1 MLGLY
6 CGYIRVIWGLYGGS
20 IGHDTSKPE
29 KGKIGKAGKTM
40 DFQITARENNGN
52 KDSEKQTRMNFKLG
66 A

>member
-1 MLGLY
+1 M
-6 CGYIRVIWGLYGGS
+6 
-20 IGHDTSKPE
+20 SKPE

-52 KDSEKQTRMNFKLG
+52 KNSEKQTRMNFKLG